1 MSVEPRCFSPDVQG
15 SSGQLGDGQ
24 DRPREPSWG
33 VGRDPAQPRI
43 FSQARILVPMGL
55 VGAAGL
61 TWGGPPQ
68 LIHDAVHGTV
78 DIYKCIVLTLF
89 SLSGYWLLA
98 HGLWRRFGVDRDKV
112 WTRFGHLFYREIHF
126 DQVSRIGTGMERYKV
141 WAGTTKINLDYNR
154 FDYTLVYLRL
164 LEELHH
170 RRIRLPGADITD
182 PDWEQAAQLWR
193 NILAG
198 EAYGHHQRFYATHPE
213 QLARLN
219 ALTQPPDHYDT

>member
-24 DRPREPSWG
+24 DRPQEPSWG

-55 VGAAGL
+55 VGSAGL

-170 RRIRLPGADITD
+170 RRIRLPGACLLYT
-182 PDWEQAAQLWR
+182 
-193 NILAG
+193 
-198 EAYGHHQRFYATHPE
+198 F
-213 QLARLN
+213 
-219 ALTQPPDHYDT
+219 

>member
-1 MSVEPRCFSPDVQG
+1 
-15 SSGQLGDGQ
+15 
-24 DRPREPSWG
+24 
-33 VGRDPAQPRI
+33 
-43 FSQARILVPMGL
+43 
-55 VGAAGL
+55 
-61 TWGGPPQ
+61 
-68 LIHDAVHGTV
+68 
-78 DIYKCIVLTLF
+78 
-89 SLSGYWLLA
+89 
-98 HGLWRRFGVDRDKV
+98 
-112 WTRFGHLFYREIHF
+112 
-126 DQVSRIGTGMERYKV
+126 V